1 MMSVSFKPAEM
12 KFETK
17 QPLMSFAE
25 ITEKPLV
32 APAIQQSM
40 Y

>member
-1 MMSVSFKPAEM
+1 MMSVSVKPAEM

-17 QPLMSFAE
+17 QPLMSFDE
-25 ITEKPLV
+25 ITEKPYT
-32 APAIQQSM
+32 APAIQPSL

>member
-1 MMSVSFKPAEM
+1 MMSVSVKPAAM

-25 ITEKPLV
+25 ITEKPFA
-32 APAIQQSM
+32 APAIQPSV

>member
-1 MMSVSFKPAEM
+1 MMSVSVKSPEM

-17 QPLMSFAE
+17 QPLMSFDE
-25 ITEKPLV
+25 ITEKPYA
-32 APAIQQSM
+32 APAIKPSM